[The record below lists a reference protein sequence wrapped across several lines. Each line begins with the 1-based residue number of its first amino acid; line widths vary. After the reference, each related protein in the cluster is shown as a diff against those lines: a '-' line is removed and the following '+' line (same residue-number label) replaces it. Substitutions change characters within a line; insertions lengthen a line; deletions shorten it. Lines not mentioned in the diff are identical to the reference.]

1 MSNGKLVIVVGGQFG
16 SEAKGHVAAQL
27 AARYDADLAIRTG
40 GPNAGHTVYSPLTGD
55 GLKFDERQQ
64 FKLRQLPTASVSNPR
79 TTIAI
84 AAGALVDPDLLWEE
98 LRATGR
104 GRVLVDPAV
113 TILERKH
120 RIAEEQDPEM
130 QWGSTKEGIGA
141 ARADRI
147 HRTAATAASFWPEVV
162 GPRDDTG
169 ELVQSDVAE
178 VARNTLGFGGTVLI
192 EAAQG
197 YGLGLHTP
205 YYPKTTSAD
214 CRAIDALADVGLS
227 PWCDEVR
234 FAQLEVWVVV
244 RPYPIRV
251 AGESGP
257 LMGETSWDEL
267 GLPEER
273 TTVTNKVRR
282 VGVWDHALVR
292 DAIRANGGG
301 RTMHV
306 GDTAPVKVALTM
318 VDQVL
323 PELVELSSLA
333 DPRLQN
339 PDVVARLWRWM
350 QRVDACGAPV
360 GMLTTSPTTAVFD
373 TDSAS
378 FQRFCAGAFAAAG
391 GESDGT
397 Y

>member
-27 AARYDADLAIRTG
+27 ASRYDADLAIRTG
-40 GPNAGHTVYSPLTGD
+40 GPNAGHTVYGD
-55 GLKFDERQQ
+55 CDCRGRGASSCDERQVH
-64 FKLRQLPTASVSNPR
+64 KLRQLPTAAVSNPR
-79 TTIAI
+79 TTLAI
-84 AAGALVDPDLLWEE
+84 AAGGLVDPDLLFEE
-98 LRATGR
+98 MRSTDT
-104 GRVLVDPAV
+104 GRVLVDRAV
-113 TILERKH
+113 TILRQKH
-120 RIAEEQDPEM
+120 RHAEENDPDM

-147 HRTAATAASFWPEVV
+147 HRTASTAASFWPEVV
-162 GPRDDTG
+162 PRRNDTG

-178 VARNTLGFGGTVLI
+178 VARNTLGWGGTVLI

-197 YGLGLHTP
+197 YGLGLHTS

-214 CRAIDALADVGLS
+214 CRAIDALADIGIS

-257 LMGETSWDEL
+257 LKGETSWEDL
-267 GLPEER
+267 GLEQER

-282 VGVWDHALVR
+282 VGGWDEQLVR

-301 RTMHV
+301 RTLHV
-306 GDTAPVKVALTM
+306 GDSAPVKVALTM
-318 VDQVL
+318 VDQV
-323 PELVELSSLA
+323 V
-333 DPRLQN
+333 PRLAGMNSLTDSRIQQH
-339 PDVVARLWRWM
+339 PEAMVDLWRWM
-350 QRVDACGAPV
+350 QRIDGCGAPV
-360 GMLTTSPTTAVFD
+360 GMITTSPYDAVFD
-373 TDSAS
+373 VDNPQ
-378 FQRFCAGAFAAAG
+378 FVRFLAGLFAQSG
-391 GESDGT
+391 I
-397 Y
+397 